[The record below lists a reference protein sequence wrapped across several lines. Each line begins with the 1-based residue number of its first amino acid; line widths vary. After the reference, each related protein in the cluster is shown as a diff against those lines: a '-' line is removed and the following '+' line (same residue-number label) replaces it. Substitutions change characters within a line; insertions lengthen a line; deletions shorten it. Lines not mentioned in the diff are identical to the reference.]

1 MGHDL
6 DMVVL
11 LVPASL
17 ILISLLLAGVTW
29 FEKWVLSPQALILH
43 SARARNVDPE
53 HVEKLVTVESQRL
66 LKGLSVR
73 PADGLERSQN

>member
-1 MGHDL
+1 ML
-6 DMVVL
+6 VML

-17 ILISLLLAGVTW
+17 IVITLLLMGVTW

-43 SARARNVDPE
+43 SARVRGIDPE
-53 HVEKLVTVESQRL
+53 HVEKLVAVESQRL
-66 LKGLSVR
+66 LQTLAVR

>member
-1 MGHDL
+1 ML
-6 DMVVL
+6 VVL

-17 ILISLLLAGVTW
+17 ILISLLLVGVTW

-43 SARARNVDPE
+43 SARVRKVDPE
-53 HVEKLVTVESQRL
+53 HVEKLVTMESQRL
-66 LKGLSVR
+66 LDGVAVR